1 MKHIPIKYL
10 KQSEAVADADSAAD
24 AKESVK
30 ALELLA
36 ADLQRQLEG
45 TGGQRRADLLLALGR
60 TLNRLEK
67 GRDAFQAGQQAF
79 NLYRSEEAWHGAV
92 EACDIMFLADQ
103 PQSLAALGHAIWL
116 SITYPVDPELTVAM
130 LEHVIDETPPESDG
144 AAVAATAAH
153 YVVDLRAEGPQ
164 REELLYY
171 TNQLI
176 ATVARRHSL
185 VESQEDF
192 GSWFKRLELD
202 KPEQFLPRLGLVIDV
217 IVQDDWWID
226 REALRSRLPMN

>member
-24 AKESVK
+24 AKESIK
-30 ALELLA
+30 ALELHV

-45 TGGQRRADLLLALGR
+45 TSGQRRAGLLLALGR
-60 TLNRLEK
+60 TLNRMERV
-67 GRDAFQAGQQAF
+67 RDAFRAGQEAF
-79 NLYRSEEAWHGAV
+79 DIYKSEEAWHGAV

-116 SITYPVDPELTVAM
+116 AITYPVDPELTVAM
-130 LEHVIDETPPESDG
+130 LEHVIDETPPDSDG
-144 AAVAATAAH
+144 AAVAAAAAH
-153 YVVDLRAEGPQ
+153 YVVDLRAEDPQ

-176 ATVARRHSL
+176 ATVARRHGGI
-185 VESQEDF
+185 ESQEDF
-192 GSWFKRLELD
+192 QEWFKRLQLDDPEL
-202 KPEQFLPRLGLVIDV
+202 FLPRLGLVVDV

-226 REALRSRLPMN
+226 RDALRSRLPH